1 MTTAVLPPQEI
12 PCPSCGVLLSVSRRT
27 KAGEVARCPECR
39 ATSTYQDGTLTP
51 THPDPAVAAT
61 LSWTARWNDAIDA
74 ALDALTPVVLDLADQ
89 GVRLKPSRRPR
100 RARP

>member
-27 KAGEVARCPECR
+27 KDGEVARCPECR

-51 THPDPAVAAT
+51 AHPDPVAAPPA
-61 LSWTARWNDAIDA
+61 WAFAVPGWAW
-74 ALDALTPVVLDLADQ
+74 
-89 GVRLKPSRRPR
+89 KRP
-100 RARP
+100 